1 MFLYH
6 CSFWCFCIIVDLLI
20 EPKTLQI
27 RRGCSSSGRSTALKK
42 RSSSPSLRPSLALH
56 LQRQVSSTI
65 MCSGYYK
72 IVFLFN
78 ENVWHLDGFRQE
90 LSYISYYILY
100 PRPLKMN

>member
-42 RSSSPSLRPSLALH
+42 RSSSPSLRPSLDLH
-56 LQRQVSSTI
+56 LQHQVSSTI
-65 MCSGYYK
+65 MCSGNCK

-78 ENVWHLDGFRQE
+78 ENVWHLDGLRQE

-100 PRPLKMN
+100 PSPLKMN